1 MKIKITADSTCD
13 LSPQLIQDYDIEIVP
28 LSIQIGYDSFK
39 DGLEISSSQ
48 VVSSFEEQ
56 GVLAKTAAVSV
67 GEYIELFQKWHNL
80 GYHVIHVNIGSEFSS
95 CCQNALLA
103 AEEVGEITVID
114 SQNLST
120 GQGHIVIK
128 AAAMAKDGKTPEEI
142 KNFMEDYVNRVDA
155 SFLLDTLTYLHKG
168 GRCSAVAALGAN
180 LLKLK
185 PCIEVKNGKMG
196 VGKKYRGELKKC
208 YRQYIKDR
216 LSQIENL
223 EDGLIFV
230 THSPCRQDI
239 IDTAMEEVEQYN
251 YFKSIEKTAAGCT
264 VVSHCGPNTLGI
276 LYIRK

>member
-1 MKIKITADSTCD
+1 
-13 LSPQLIQDYDIEIVP
+13 
-28 LSIQIGYDSFK
+28 
-39 DGLEISSSQ
+39 
-48 VVSSFEEQ
+48 
-56 GVLAKTAAVSV
+56 
-67 GEYIELFQKWHNL
+67 
-80 GYHVIHVNIGSEFSS
+80 
-95 CCQNALLA
+95 
-103 AEEVGEITVID
+103 
-114 SQNLST
+114 
-120 GQGHIVIK
+120 
-128 AAAMAKDGKTPEEI
+128 
-142 KNFMEDYVNRVDA
+142 
-155 SFLLDTLTYLHKG
+155 
-168 GRCSAVAALGAN
+168 
-180 LLKLK
+180 
-185 PCIEVKNGKMG
+185 MG